1 MRAVR
6 TVGSRGARQRAA
18 NPPPSAA
25 RRADGHSHGIF
36 ARTGDGA
43 IDRDVTHGDTCCRA
57 HIPTKP

>member
-25 RRADGHSHGIF
+25 RRADGHVMASSRVP
-36 ARTGDGA
+36 AMAPLTGM
-43 IDRDVTHGDTCCRA
+43 
-57 HIPTKP
+57 